1 MEQSA
6 VIKSKVDISRNL
18 NGYSFPHKL
27 SSQEAEIII
36 QKVKNIFSDSK
47 YDFTLHKIN
56 ELSQSELDLL
66 EERELMDDEFLINAN
81 GALLFNSDKT
91 ICILINGLDHI
102 KIQVIGY
109 NDIKGLYKIAN
120 EIDDTLESHLEYA
133 FDKDLGYLTTCPVN
147 VGTGLKVTN
156 TVHIPSIEK
165 LKQVDDYYKIA
176 HKIGVNFKGVY
187 GKTKSILG
195 SLYKISNTIMIGRSE
210 ENIIQSVES
219 ISNDLSKREYE
230 SREILKNVHKIDL
243 EDEIFRSLAILS
255 RYYLLALANA
265 FAKLQCI
272 SRGNRQLIDSHLN
285 EFCSQLHICTK
296 LSTDT
301 TPCTVFVCIL
311 NGQLDQTK
319 DCLMMRIKEGIQRL
333 ILTVNCQCVLA

>member
-36 QKVKNIFSDSK
+36 QKVKNVFSDSK

-156 TVHIPSIEK
+156 TV
-165 LKQVDDYYKIA
+165 A

-219 ISNDLSKREYE
+219 ISNDLSKREFE

-255 RYYLLALANA
+255 SARVITNSELMKCLSNVKLGIEMGYIDDVNLEKVINFMTGKQPYLKIISAYDEEDKIERASYIRREFSLANRNN
-265 FAKLQCI
+265 K
-272 SRGNRQLIDSHLN
+272 
-285 EFCSQLHICTK
+285 
-296 LSTDT
+296 
-301 TPCTVFVCIL
+301 
-311 NGQLDQTK
+311 
-319 DCLMMRIKEGIQRL
+319 
-333 ILTVNCQCVLA
+333 

>member
-36 QKVKNIFSDSK
+36 QKVKNVFSDSK

-255 RYYLLALANA
+255 SARVITNSELMKCLSNVKLGIEMGYIDDVNLEKVINFMTGKQPYLKIISAYDEENKIERATYIRREFSLANRNN
-265 FAKLQCI
+265 K
-272 SRGNRQLIDSHLN
+272 
-285 EFCSQLHICTK
+285 
-296 LSTDT
+296 
-301 TPCTVFVCIL
+301 
-311 NGQLDQTK
+311 
-319 DCLMMRIKEGIQRL
+319 
-333 ILTVNCQCVLA
+333 

>member
-6 VIKSKVDISRNL
+6 VMKSKIEIARNL

-27 SSQEAEIII
+27 SSKEADIII
-36 QKVKNIFSDSK
+36 EKVKNALSDSK
-47 YDFTLHKIN
+47 YEFILHRKNDLSEI
-56 ELSQSELDLL
+56 ELNSLIEMELIDDNFLSSQYAAL
-66 EERELMDDEFLINAN
+66 LINI
-81 GALLFNSDKT
+81 DKT

-102 KIQVIGY
+102 KIQVVGN
-109 NDIKGLYKIAN
+109 NDIKGLYEIGN
-120 EIDDTLESHLEYA
+120 EIDDILESHLEYA

-156 TVHIPSIEK
+156 TIHIPSIEK

-255 RYYLLALANA
+255 SARVITNSELMKCLSNVKLGIEMGYIDDVNLEKVINFMTGKQPYLKIISAYDEEDKIERASYIRREFSLANRNN
-265 FAKLQCI
+265 K
-272 SRGNRQLIDSHLN
+272 
-285 EFCSQLHICTK
+285 
-296 LSTDT
+296 
-301 TPCTVFVCIL
+301 
-311 NGQLDQTK
+311 
-319 DCLMMRIKEGIQRL
+319 
-333 ILTVNCQCVLA
+333 

>member
-120 EIDDTLESHLEYA
+120 EM
-133 FDKDLGYLTTCPVN
+133 V
-147 VGTGLKVTN
+147 
-156 TVHIPSIEK
+156 
-165 LKQVDDYYKIA
+165 
-176 HKIGVNFKGVY
+176 
-187 GKTKSILG
+187 
-195 SLYKISNTIMIGRSE
+195 ISAYRKETSRNHFEQEMIYDNE
-210 ENIIQSVES
+210 P
-219 ISNDLSKREYE
+219 DLSP
-230 SREILKNVHKIDL
+230 
-243 EDEIFRSLAILS
+243 EDEILFKELASSYARALEQMPEKQRVVFAAVELLDYIS
-255 RYYLLALANA
+255 IASGRKFCNRPLLAFARTLNA
-265 FAKLQCI
+265 SGLRCV
-272 SRGNRQLIDSHLN
+272 
-285 EFCSQLHICTK
+285 HIRSGYCYR
-296 LSTDT
+296 
-301 TPCTVFVCIL
+301 P
-311 NGQLDQTK
+311 
-319 DCLMMRIKEGIQRL
+319 IKI
-333 ILTVNCQCVLA
+333 